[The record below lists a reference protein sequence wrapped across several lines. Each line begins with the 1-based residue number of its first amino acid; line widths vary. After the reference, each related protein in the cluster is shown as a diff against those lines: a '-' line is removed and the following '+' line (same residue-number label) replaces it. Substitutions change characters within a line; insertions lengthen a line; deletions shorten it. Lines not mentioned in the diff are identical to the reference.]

1 MVDFVQTIA
10 GQAVIKAAANGAFFS
25 LHKRDAMLDYIMA
38 LMASQ
43 DSNFSHTELQYTQVT
58 SYNYQTP
65 SCPSSIVLVFFFGHL
80 FTKDQKELQPMINFR
95 FHQCLTI
102 FLCR

>member
-10 GQAVIKAAANGAFFS
+10 GQAVIKAAANGALFS
-25 LHKRDAMLDYIMA
+25 LHKRDVMLDYIMA

-65 SCPSSIVLVFFFGHL
+65 SCPSSIVLVYFFATCL
-80 FTKDQKELQPMINFR
+80 LKTKRTAARDKF
-95 FHQCLTI
+95 
-102 FLCR
+102 